1 MIETDSFA
9 NRLIAPASASPQ
21 EEAVERALRPKKLA
35 EYIGQQKIRGQFEIF
50 IEGKVP
56 GGHLMQTS
64 SAAGITGELKVRLL
78 HSALGMMTEIR
89 ELQEALEKRDWV
101 NVGEEVGDVLWY
113 WAVAMRAL
121 RIEHVAQVP
130 PTKTWVRAET
140 RTGRP
145 LIEAICAWGDLVRR
159 DAIHAKGMKPED
171 AAAALGPCGQRPRTA
186 TEPARSYTSNRSGGT
201 DRRADREA
209 EDDPLGRQQDVERE
223 VVVDRQVVHRVENLQ
238 RRRQP
243 VGGHDPERRD
253 RPPHHEDRDGDERA
267 SDDAPPQGLRVAGT
281 PTGGDPR
288 KGRRRRRGQI
298 RRRNRDPPL
307 PRTRGR
313 TARRERGRCRPDP
326 RSPR

>member
-1 MIETDSFA
+1 MGSMI
-9 NRLIAPASASPQ
+9 
-21 EEAVERALRPKKLA
+21 V
-35 EYIGQQKIRGQFEIF
+35 EYIDAAVRTEKVPQFEIF

-171 AAAALGPCGQRPRTA
+171 AAAALGEIWGQVYVLCTACELDVGDVMRRNIAKLRVRFPEKYDGVRFDQRDLEAERAVLESGPC
-186 TEPARSYTSNRSGGT
+186 PAHDGLDKMRGLHEVNRRANEFMHRLREGKKCTCAKDIPEGARCTCIGLPPAPGGT
-201 DRRADREA
+201 EKC
-209 EDDPLGRQQDVERE
+209 P
-223 VVVDRQVVHRVENLQ
+223 VH
-238 RRRQP
+238 
-243 VGGHDPERRD
+243 PER
-253 RPPHHEDRDGDERA
+253 
-267 SDDAPPQGLRVAGT
+267 
-281 PTGGDPR
+281 
-288 KGRRRRRGQI
+288 
-298 RRRNRDPPL
+298 
-307 PRTRGR
+307 
-313 TARRERGRCRPDP
+313 
-326 RSPR
+326 